1 MHEPTADHLSDLRRL
16 VAEGV
21 VRMRWAEEVLAAPA
35 PTSGRRVGA
44 DRLRGMLLG
53 LAIGDA
59 LGNTSES
66 LLPAERRRRHGE
78 IRGYLPNR
86 HAEGRCVGLPSDDT
100 QLAFFTLE
108 HLLEHGR
115 VEPETLADLFATRT
129 VFGMG
134 RTLRAF
140 RAQRALGRPWHVA
153 AQPSMGNGGL
163 MRIAAVVPPSLGPGA
178 AAPWRDAVLG
188 TALTHNEPASIATSV
203 AYVGLL
209 TELLIMESAPP
220 AEFWVE
226 RFVARARPLEG
237 EATAYRPRG
246 GPLVAWRGPLW
257 RFVEEQVPGQA
268 DRSPEQAG
276 TVWLSGAYLLETV
289 PTVLHILMRHGD
301 DPEQAV
307 IRAVNETKDND
318 TVAAIVGA
326 AVGALHGARALPE
339 RWRRGLLGRTGA
351 ADDGRVQELIELAVQ
366 RFLPE

>member
-1 MHEPTADHLSDLRRL
+1 MHEPATDPLADLRDL
-16 VAEGV
+16 VGAGV
-21 VRMRWAEEVLAAPA
+21 VRTRWAEEVLAAPS
-35 PTSGRRVGA
+35 PTSGRRVRA

-66 LLPAERRRRHGE
+66 LLPTERRRRHGE
-78 IRGYLPNR
+78 IRDYLPNR
-86 HAEGRCVGLPSDDT
+86 HAAGRRVGLPSDDT

-108 HLLEHGR
+108 HLLEHGH
-115 VEPETLADLFATRT
+115 VEPEPLAELFATRA

-140 RAQRALGRPWHVA
+140 RAARALGEPWHLA

-163 MRIAAVVPPSLGPGA
+163 MRIAAVVAPSLRVGA

-188 TALTHNEPASIATSV
+188 TAVTHNDPAAIATSV
-203 AYVGLL
+203 AFVGMLAELL
-209 TELLIMESAPP
+209 TMEEPPP

-237 EATAYRPRG
+237 EATAYGPRG
-246 GPLVAWRGPLW
+246 GPLVGWRGPLW
-257 RFVEEQVPGQA
+257 RFVEDHVPRQA

-276 TVWLSGAYLLETV
+276 AVWLSGAYLLETV
-289 PTVLHILMRHGD
+289 PTVLHILTRHAD

-307 IRAVNETKDND
+307 IRAVNDTKDND

-339 RWRRGLLGRTGA
+339 RWHAGLLGRTGA
-351 ADDGRVQELIELAVQ
+351 ADDGRVQELIELAVH
-366 RFLPE
+366 RYLSG

>member
-1 MHEPTADHLSDLRRL
+1 MDEPATDPLTELRHL
-16 VAEGV
+16 VEEGV

-35 PTSGRRVGA
+35 PTSSRRVGA
-44 DRLRGMLLG
+44 DRVRGMLLG

-100 QLAFFTLE
+100 QLTFFTLE
-108 HLLEHGR
+108 HLLERGR
-115 VEPETLADLFATRT
+115 VEPEPLADLFATRT

-134 RTLRAF
+134 WTLRAF
-140 RAQRALGRPWHVA
+140 RAVRAQGGPWHLA
-153 AQPSMGNGGL
+153 AQSSMGNGGL

-178 AAPWRDAVLG
+178 AAPWRDAALG
-188 TALTHNEPASIATSV
+188 TALTHNDPGAIATSV

-220 AEFWVE
+220 AGFWVE

-237 EATAYRPRG
+237 EAPAYRPRG
-246 GPLVAWRGPLW
+246 GPLVGWRGPLW
-257 RFVEEQVPGQA
+257 RFVEEQVPRQA
-268 DRSPEQAG
+268 DRSPAQAG
-276 TVWLSGAYLLETV
+276 AVWLSGAYLLETV
-289 PTVLHILMRHGD
+289 PSVLHILMRHAD
-301 DPEQAV
+301 DPEQAL
-307 IRAVNETKDND
+307 IRAVNDTKDND

-339 RWRRGLLGRTGA
+339 RWRSGLLGRTGA
-351 ADDGRVQELIELAVQ
+351 ADDGRVQELIERAVQ
-366 RFLPE
+366 RYLDD